1 MAIFSNW
8 HKREQW
14 WGKTKSIKRNQQ
26 RNGKSSRGTGG
37 TGFNNKYVG
46 RPGVSK
52 LHNNGSERGISI
64 HSNLF
69 GSRNVESN
77 NYSKGNRSH
86 KRYRYHK
93 CLYPIIAL
101 LVATPVKAN
110 VGGVSATA
118 NPIANSSGSVT
129 NQAIQV
135 LQGPYVTNTYGGGI
149 SCQGPTAN
157 ITPFVTHSRSY
168 QDPFERFYYEPQYDG
183 RDVRGQKVEIQ
194 QQVKNYPWEEW
205 YDDRVRTD
213 PNDPLYDVNEDGEPD
228 RWFEDGADMTI
239 VIKENQPDGIPDRPG
254 RVLWNKPV
262 RTGQT
267 DNLST
272 NFGLSATL
280 SFPLDGGLQER
291 CKAAADTQTALMRQ
305 TVANKRLDFEIAR
318 LKNCGE
324 LMKKGISF
332 HPKSPYYAVCAD
344 VVVQNV
350 NTIPQHQHTIPSTS
364 LRGAQSAVPS
374 LLGSSDAALLGAPL
388 SIVPGSSFPVRSQ
401 PSSAPSLQ
409 QVSPLL
415 TKDQQEVLQ
424 AVPTTLPQQR

>member
-8 HKREQW
+8 HKRGKW
-14 WGKTKSIKRNQQ
+14 WGSIESIKRNQFSDGEST
-26 RNGKSSRGTGG
+26 RRIGG
-37 TGFNNKYVG
+37 TGFDNKYVCKS
-46 RPGVSK
+46 GVSEVYNNRSERSVSIYSNVFGTGNVK
-52 LHNNGSERGISI
+52 SNNNSKSNGSYK
-64 HSNLF
+64 
-69 GSRNVESN
+69 RN
-77 NYSKGNRSH
+77 
-86 KRYRYHK
+86 RYNK

-101 LVATPVKAN
+101 LIASPVKAN

-157 ITPFVTHSRSY
+157 ITPFITHSRSY

-183 RDVRGQKVEIQ
+183 RDVKGQKVEIQ

-239 VIKENQPDGIPDRPG
+239 VIKDIQPDGIPDRPG
-254 RVLWNKPV
+254 RVLWDKPV
-262 RTGQT
+262 RTGQQ

-272 NFGLSATL
+272 NIGLSATL

-291 CKAAADTQTALMRQ
+291 CKAAADTQTQLMRQ

-324 LMKKGISF
+324 LMKRGISF
-332 HPKSPYYAVCAD
+332 HPKSPYYAICAD

-350 NTIPQHQHTIPSTS
+350 NTIPQHKHSIPPISS
-364 LRGAQSAVPS
+364 SSVPS
-374 LLGSSDAALLGAPL
+374 RRVVPSSPDTDSQSPLGGTISGVSFPIRSAPL
-388 SIVPGSSFPVRSQ
+388 SAPSSQ
-401 PSSAPSLQ
+401 P
-409 QVSPLL
+409 VSPLL

-424 AVPTTLPQQR
+424 VLPKTLPRQQ

>member
-1 MAIFSNW
+1 MSLLKLFIRN
-8 HKREQW
+8 
-14 WGKTKSIKRNQQ
+14 KS
-26 RNGKSSRGTGG
+26 
-37 TGFNNKYVG
+37 Y
-46 RPGVSK
+46 
-52 LHNNGSERGISI
+52 
-64 HSNLF
+64 
-69 GSRNVESN
+69 
-77 NYSKGNRSH
+77 
-86 KRYRYHK
+86 K

-101 LVATPVKAN
+101 LIASPVRAN

-135 LQGPYVTNTYGGGI
+135 LQGPYITNTYGGGI

-183 RDVRGQKVEIQ
+183 RDFKGRKVEIQ

-205 YDDRVRTD
+205 YDDRTYISD
-213 PNDPLYDVNEDGEPD
+213 GSDGNEVGSVQ
-228 RWFEDGADMTI
+228 RWFPDGADMTI
-239 VIKENQPDGIPDRPG
+239 VIDDIQPDGVPDKPG

-262 RTGQT
+262 RTGQS

-272 NFGLSATL
+272 NIGLSATI

-291 CKAAADTQTALMRQ
+291 CKAAADTHNKMQRQ
-305 TVANKRLDFEIAR
+305 LIANKRLDFEIAR

-324 LMKKGISF
+324 LMKAGISF
-332 HPKSPYYAVCAD
+332 HPKSPYYAICAD

-350 NTIPQHQHTIPSTS
+350 NTIPQHRHTIPSISSSKPEQTS
-364 LRGAQSAVPS
+364 RS
-374 LLGSSDAALLGAPL
+374 LSPGSDPAALLGAPL
-388 SIVPGSSFPVRSQ
+388 RSTPGSSFPLRSQ
-401 PSSAPSLQ
+401 SSLRSSSS

-415 TKDQQEVLQ
+415 TKDQQEALRAGQ
-424 AVPTTLPQQR
+424 MSSQLRQSQQ